1 MVRAWNQLTGEYLP
15 QGYYLEKCLGED
27 DGGAL
32 YLTSCGPPAESAE
45 GQSAEGQAAQPAVLK
60 LVAGHSAAAGQLAA
74 WERLAGLS
82 HPSLLALLD
91 CGRAGPIGPAGGHF
105 LYAVFE
111 YPDDHLASA
120 LGAGPLSESDARD
133 VLVAVEAGL
142 QFLHV
147 HGLAHTSVDP
157 RHIVAVG
164 DRIKLSSYTVKPLA
178 PGATEAADW
187 KACSALRESLLGGP
201 QDSTV
206 DAAEPAPEG
215 GPEPEATP
223 PAIAVET
230 SGPVDA
236 PVTPLSGPERHRG
249 LPLWGYALATMLVF
263 VLLIALRR
271 NPAPPPQPAPYVP
284 AQAPQALVP
293 TVQKARLPSLPAVSA
308 NWRVVAYTYMRRKDA
323 EHKVEQINAKFPG
336 FVPEVFSPKGGG
348 QPPYLVALG
357 GRTTRAQAQ
366 TLQREALSKGMP
378 RGTYIQNFSN

>member
-1 MVRAWNQLTGEYLP
+1 MVREWNQLAGEYLP
-15 QGYYLEKCLGED
+15 QGYYLEKYLGED

-32 YLTSCGPPAESAE
+32 YLTSCGRPAELAE
-45 GQSAEGQAAQPAVLK
+45 GHAAQPAMLK

-74 WERLAGLS
+74 WERLAGLT

-120 LGAGPLSESDARD
+120 LEAGPLSESDARD

-157 RHIVAVG
+157 QHIVAVG
-164 DRIKLSSYTVKPLA
+164 DRIKLSSHTVKPLA

-187 KACSALRESLLGGP
+187 KACSALRDSLLRGP
-201 QDSTV
+201 EDIAV
-206 DAAEPAPEG
+206 EAVEPTPERD
-215 GPEPEATP
+215 PEPEGTP
-223 PAIAVET
+223 RAAAMDT
-230 SGPVDA
+230 SVPQDA
-236 PVTPLSGPERHRG
+236 RVAPLPGPERHRG
-249 LPLWGYALATMLVF
+249 LPLWGYAALATMLVF
-263 VLLIALRR
+263 LLVIALRR
-271 NPAPPPQPAPYVP
+271 NPAAPPPHPAPYVP
-284 AQAPQALVP
+284 AQAPQAFVP
-293 TVQKARLPSLPAVSA
+293 PVRKATLPSYPAGSA

-323 EHKVEQINAKFPG
+323 EHKVEQISAKFPG
-336 FVPEVFSPKGGG
+336 FVPEVFSPKGSG
-348 QPPYLVALG
+348 QAPYLVALG

-366 TLQREALSKGMP
+366 TLQREALAKGMP